1 MPEAEVVVPGT
12 PPESGDAAPP
22 AVPTGENPATT
33 AAPADAASDP
43 ALAPAPKKPDPR
55 QKKIAELAYQNRE
68 QQRQIDRL
76 LGLVERT
83 TTAPRNQ
90 TADNPPKIEDFRTID
105 EFLDARDQYRDKLRE
120 QKAPNTDKGADP
132 QQQRYQEAVKAATDD
147 LFSAGAEKYEDFE
160 EVVRDDSV
168 KITPAMR
175 DAIFEL
181 DDLDT
186 QTELAYYLGKNPKEA
201 LRISRLSPIRQV
213 SAIGK
218 LEATLSTKPAPVKR
232 PSAAP
237 APINPVSGAETKS
250 TKITVKDSVAE
261 HIKKRRAGVKFGQ

>member
-1 MPEAEVVVPGT
+1 MSEAEVVVPGT

-83 TTAPRNQ
+83 TTAPRSQ

-120 QKAPNTDKGADP
+120 QKTPNADKGAEP

-213 SAIGK
+213 AAIGELK
-218 LEATLSTKPAPVKR
+218 ATLSAKPAPVKR

-237 APINPVSGAETKS
+237 APITPVGGGNTTTDEIAPQEDFESFL
-250 TKITVKDSVAE
+250 
-261 HIKKRRAGVKFGQ
+261 KKRNKQLGRK

>member
-1 MPEAEVVVPGT
+1 MAEPEVVVPGT

-68 QQRQIDRL
+68 NQRQIDRL

-83 TTAPRNQ
+83 IARPQSQ
-90 TADNPPKIEDFRTID
+90 TADQPPKIEDFRTID
-105 EFLDARDQYRDKLRE
+105 DFLDARDQYRAKQRE
-120 QKAPNTDKGADP
+120 QQRDTKPDPSADP
-132 QQQRYQEAVKAATDD
+132 QQQRYQEAVKAASDD
-147 LFSAGAEKYEDFE
+147 LFSAGSEKYEDFE
-160 EVVRDDSV
+160 EVVRDEQV

-181 DDLDT
+181 DDLDM
-186 QTELAYYLGKNPKEA
+186 QTEVAYYLGKNPKEA

-218 LEATLSTKPAPVKR
+218 LEATLSAKPAPVKR

-237 APINPVSGAETKS
+237 APITPVGGGNTTTDEIAPQEEYTSFL
-250 TKITVKDSVAE
+250 
-261 HIKKRRAGVKFGQ
+261 KKRNKQLGR